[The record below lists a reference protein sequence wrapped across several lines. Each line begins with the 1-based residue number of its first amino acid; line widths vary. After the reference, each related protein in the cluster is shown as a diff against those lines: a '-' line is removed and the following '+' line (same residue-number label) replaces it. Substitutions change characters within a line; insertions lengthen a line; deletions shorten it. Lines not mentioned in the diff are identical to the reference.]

1 MVTLVILLVIII
13 VVPVILT
20 EIMKGP
26 TGIDRPRPPRE
37 TMAPVMG
44 FDETVE
50 YLSYSAIGTMTVLD
64 AQWLAPQRTDRAG
77 MSLLAVQVQIAVT
90 EGEDYI
96 SPFNGYAIT
105 PDGSRYG
112 AEYLT
117 DPPMTMLE
125 GGDVA
130 AGNTAAGQSTAM
142 YPTGH
147 RQGRTRSDPAPGPD
161 GYEPIPAFEPCYA
174 GDAITGWITREVPR
188 QDVTLLFD
196 NGNYKGSVGSP
207 AESATG
213 RSDASYA
220 GG

>member
-90 EGEDYI
+90 EVRTTSRPSTAMR
-96 SPFNGYAIT
+96 SPEVAPVT
-105 PDGSRYG
+105 S

-117 DPPMTMLE
+117 DP
-125 GGDVA
+125 
-130 AGNTAAGQSTAM
+130 
-142 YPTGH
+142 
-147 RQGRTRSDPAPGPD
+147 R
-161 GYEPIPAFEPCYA
+161 
-174 GDAITGWITREVPR
+174 
-188 QDVTLLFD
+188 
-196 NGNYKGSVGSP
+196 
-207 AESATG
+207 
-213 RSDASYA
+213 
-220 GG
+220 